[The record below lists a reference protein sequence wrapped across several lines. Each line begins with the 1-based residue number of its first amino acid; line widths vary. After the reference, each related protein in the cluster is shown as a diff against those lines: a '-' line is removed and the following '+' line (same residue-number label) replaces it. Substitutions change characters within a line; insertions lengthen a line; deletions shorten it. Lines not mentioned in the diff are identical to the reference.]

1 MIMARTGA
9 GLGLGMGVATSSATA
24 SCLPDMSLRLCWRQR
39 PLNLRASHCSKLQTL
54 APASLYSASFSS
66 AFSRSARCVQLGAS
80 VLGGLGRPE
89 RRPFGVGVARGMAA
103 GTESDLESWI
113 KKTNSSEPVVVWS
126 KSYCPYV
133 ILDDSLLDCF
143 CV

>member
-1 MIMARTGA
+1 MGA
-9 GLGLGMGVATSSATA
+9 GLGLGMEMGLGVSTSSAMP
-24 SCLPDMSLRLCWRQR
+24 SCLSDMSLRLCWRQR
-39 PLNLRASHCSKLQTL
+39 PLNLRESHCSKLQTL
-54 APASLYSASFSS
+54 APASLYAASFSS

-80 VLGGLGRPE
+80 VLGGFGRPE

-103 GTESDLESWI
+103 GTESDMESWI

-133 ILDDSLLDCF
+133 ILDESLLDCF